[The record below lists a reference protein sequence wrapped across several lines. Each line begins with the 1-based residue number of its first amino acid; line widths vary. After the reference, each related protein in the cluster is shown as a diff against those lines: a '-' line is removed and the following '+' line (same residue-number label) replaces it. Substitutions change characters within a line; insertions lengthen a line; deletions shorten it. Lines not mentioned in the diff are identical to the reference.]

1 MRMGALN
8 RVTIACFRAQIYGKK
23 YLQIEIIHLTQP
35 RVFRHRP
42 AFRLGR
48 ALKKPIFD

>member
-1 MRMGALN
+1 MEEKTLA
-8 RVTIACFRAQIYGKK
+8 YK
-23 YLQIEIIHLTQP
+23 IIHLTQP